1 MMTSSKIVMTV
12 FSAAAA
18 AAAAADA
25 GEQPVSA
32 APSLAGCSLFVK
44 SSVYK

>member
-1 MMTSSKIVMTV
+1 MMTSSKNVMTV
-12 FSAAAA
+12 FSATA